1 MRTKKGLELR
11 QINSKSY
18 ILESVESG
26 LSLQKMITFNTTA
39 AFLWKSIKDSNFEQE
54 DLASLLQEKYSIST
68 DMAMEDS
75 KFIIQE
81 WIRANIIELV

>member
-11 QINSKSY
+11 QINSKSD

-39 AFLWKSIKDSNFEQE
+39 AFLWKSIKDSDFEQE
-54 DLASLLQEKYSIST
+54 DIASLLKDKYSISE

-75 KFIIQE
+75 KSIIQE
-81 WIRANIIELV
+81 WIRANIID